1 VLDDGAHTLVV
12 TVSDAATSY
21 WIDYLEY
28 TTVNGSSPVS
38 SATAFGAVSSTFAST
53 AVASTGFDSSSNS
66 SHTSSSH
73 GALIGGTVGG
83 ILGGLALLCCCI
95 FLLLRRRHARH
106 PRIRDLLDDD
116 NSVGEGKHVASAGTF
131 HANLPGAIAGL
142 HTDSASSSISA
153 EPDQSSTTQLD
164 TSTTPAVDRPR
175 LSVVNAVDED
185 EAALVITP
193 FTDPGAGG
201 DDETSRQ
208 DGKAARVAARRRLTS
223 EPRVHEDGGVRL
235 AAAGEI
241 PEEID
246 ELPPVYRNYAQ

>member
-1 VLDDGAHTLVV
+1 VLDNSAHTLVI

-28 TTVNGSSPVS
+28 TTVNGSSSVS
-38 SATAFGAVSSTFAST
+38 SVTAFGAVSSTST
-53 AVASTGFDSSSNS
+53 SNAVASTGLDSSLNS
-66 SHTSSSH
+66 SRASSSH
-73 GALIGGTVGG
+73 SALIGGTVGG
-83 ILGGLALLCCCI
+83 ILGGLALLCCV
-95 FLLLRRRHARH
+95 FLLLRRRRAHH

-116 NSVGEGKHVASAGTF
+116 NSVGEGKHVASAGPF

-153 EPDQSSTTQLD
+153 EPDQSSTTRLD
-164 TSTTPAVDRPR
+164 TSMTPAVDRPR

-201 DDETSRQ
+201 DDESSRQ
-208 DGKAARVAARRRLTS
+208 DGKAARAAARRRLTS

-241 PEEID
+241 PEEMD